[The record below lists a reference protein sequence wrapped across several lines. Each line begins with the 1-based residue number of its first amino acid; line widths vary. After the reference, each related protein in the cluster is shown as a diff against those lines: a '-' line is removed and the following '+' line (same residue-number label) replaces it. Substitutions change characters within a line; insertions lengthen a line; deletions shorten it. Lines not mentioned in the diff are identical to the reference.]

1 MNRKH
6 ILSVMET
13 DAETSLKALH
23 AAVADVVNASYI
35 IVTGKVSKLLQIIAG
50 SRPLYEYLSE
60 QTRGYNFV
68 EEFRSRQFRDEYGR
82 PYIDVTQ
89 EPQEQMRFAFCLLFA
104 VDTNKLN
111 LENLLHTFY
120 NDSDPN
126 TELRNFCAEI
136 VQPFADNLTAAFCA
150 EDAQVEQESEPYA
163 ADAAAATEF
172 GDAFSAQTYAPVTDA
187 PVAPS
192 EGAEML
198 SADDSLLA
206 SLRDVVS
213 EMIGVIAKDDELSLL
228 RREELLLVCDAFST
242 AIGVKETRAVRVMFI
257 ALKNTLLVDGMSDA
271 LEEKYNDLTY
281 LLAGLGIQ
289 TEE

>member
-1 MNRKH
+1 
-6 ILSVMET
+6 
-13 DAETSLKALH
+13 
-23 AAVADVVNASYI
+23 
-35 IVTGKVSKLLQIIAG
+35 
-50 SRPLYEYLSE
+50 
-60 QTRGYNFV
+60 
-68 EEFRSRQFRDEYGR
+68 
-82 PYIDVTQ
+82 
-89 EPQEQMRFAFCLLFA
+89 
-104 VDTNKLN
+104 
-111 LENLLHTFY
+111 
-120 NDSDPN
+120 
-126 TELRNFCAEI
+126 
-136 VQPFADNLTAAFCA
+136 
-150 EDAQVEQESEPYA
+150 
-163 ADAAAATEF
+163 
-172 GDAFSAQTYAPVTDA
+172 
-187 PVAPS
+187 
-192 EGAEML
+192 ML